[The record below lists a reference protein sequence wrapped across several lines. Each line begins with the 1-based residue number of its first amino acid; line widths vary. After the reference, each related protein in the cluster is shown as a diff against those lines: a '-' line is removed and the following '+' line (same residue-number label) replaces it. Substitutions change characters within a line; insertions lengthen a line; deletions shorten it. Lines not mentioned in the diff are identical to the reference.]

1 MFRHPFLLLFL
12 SWGPPPHPHD
22 LTSLRQKQTEGEE
35 EEEDG
40 WSIANEEEDED
51 ETPCCSHGEIEIED
65 IMHQS
70 SFLLLPVDFSYDVC
84 GGGKAQREKER
95 PPRNLLPPFLSFP
108 KGLPRLRKKEK
119 EKTSGPRMLLGL
131 YSGKRESVGAR
142 SKVDTHRQ
150 TKHASRSSPEDGEE
164 DKA

>member
-12 SWGPPPHPHD
+12 SWAPPPHPHD

-84 GGGKAQREKER
+84 GGG
-95 PPRNLLPPFLSFP
+95 
-108 KGLPRLRKKEK
+108 G
-119 EKTSGPRMLLGL
+119 T
-131 YSGKRESVGAR
+131 KREGGA
-142 SKVDTHRQ
+142 
-150 TKHASRSSPEDGEE
+150 AP
-164 DKA
+164 